1 MSDETRRR
9 EIQQAFRA
17 RGVTVVS
24 WAHENG
30 FAASLVY
37 AVLSGRAKGYRG
49 KAYEIA
55 LALGLVKPP
64 SGSDDLFEWIG
75 RQCESASRSEI
86 PTKPQE
92 QKHEGENSE
101 VRESTNG

>member
-1 MSDETRRR
+1 MSDENRRR
-9 EIQQAFRA
+9 EVQQAFRA

-24 WAHENG
+24 WAQANG

-55 LALGLVKPP
+55 LALGLVKPS

-75 RQCESASRSEI
+75 KQCESALGGEKTIR
-86 PTKPQE
+86 PQE
-92 QKHEGENSE
+92 K
-101 VRESTNG
+101 STKEKILR

>member
-1 MSDETRRR
+1 MSDENRRR
-9 EIQQAFRA
+9 EVQQAFRA

-24 WAHENG
+24 WAQANG

-64 SGSDDLFEWIG
+64 SGS
-75 RQCESASRSEI
+75 R
-86 PTKPQE
+86 
-92 QKHEGENSE
+92 
-101 VRESTNG
+101 